1 MLKRTTVSSLNKNN
15 LITATLALLK
25 SNVKGFGKK
34 LMGHWQEISYN
45 NETIINVKYN
55 ESITFGFNFTN
66 RYFLFNQCNWGG
78 DGQ

>member
-15 LITATLALLK
+15 LITAKLALIRL
-25 SNVKGFGKK
+25 NVKGFGKK
-34 LMGHWQEISYN
+34 FVGQWKEISYN
-45 NETIINVKYN
+45 DETIENLKHN
-55 ESITFGFNFTN
+55 ESITFDFSFTN